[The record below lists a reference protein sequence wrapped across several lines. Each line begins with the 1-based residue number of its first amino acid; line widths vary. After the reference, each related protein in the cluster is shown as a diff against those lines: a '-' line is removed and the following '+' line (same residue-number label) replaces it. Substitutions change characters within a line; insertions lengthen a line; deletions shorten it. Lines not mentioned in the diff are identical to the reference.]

1 MSSEAQKPQKTVLLG
16 VTGGIAAYKA
26 CEIVRGLQKAG
37 VRVKV
42 CMTEHATHFVDP
54 VTFRSLTHEKVAVDL
69 FDDPTD
75 PIHHISLAEEAD
87 AFVIAP
93 CTANVLAK
101 LANGIADD
109 MVSSTFLATTCP
121 VIVCPA
127 MNTHMYENAA
137 TQANLA
143 TLAAR
148 GIELVGPGIG
158 KLACGDVAKGTLSP
172 VDEIVEA
179 ICKKLGV

>member
-1 MSSEAQKPQKTVLLG
+1 MSSEAAKPQKTVLLG
-16 VTGGIAAYKA
+16 VTGGIAAYKS

-87 AFVIAP
+87 VFVIAP

-109 MVSSTFLATTCP
+109 LLTTTALACTARRVGAGHERAHVLRRLPTATTSASSASAAPCSSRPMRDTWHVAMWDAAVWPTLLPSLRARSRFLA
-121 VIVCPA
+121 
-127 MNTHMYENAA
+127 
-137 TQANLA
+137 
-143 TLAAR
+143 
-148 GIELVGPGIG
+148 
-158 KLACGDVAKGTLSP
+158 
-172 VDEIVEA
+172 
-179 ICKKLGV
+179 

>member
-1 MSSEAQKPQKTVLLG
+1 MSSEAAKPQKTVLLG
-16 VTGGIAAYKA
+16 VTGGIAAYKS

-109 MVSSTFLATTCP
+109 LLTTTALACTRRLPRATTSASSASAAPCSSRP
-121 VIVCPA
+121 MRDTWHVA
-127 MNTHMYENAA
+127 MWDAA
-137 TQANLA
+137 VWP
-143 TLAAR
+143 TLQPSSRAR
-148 GIELVGPGIG
+148 SRSW
-158 KLACGDVAKGTLSP
+158 A
-172 VDEIVEA
+172 
-179 ICKKLGV
+179 

>member
-1 MSSEAQKPQKTVLLG
+1 MSSEAAKPQKTVLLG
-16 VTGGIAAYKA
+16 VTGGIAAYKS

-87 AFVIAP
+87 ALVIAP
-93 CTANVLAK
+93 CTANVLASWPT
-101 LANGIADD
+101 A
-109 MVSSTFLATTCP
+109 
-121 VIVCPA
+121 
-127 MNTHMYENAA
+127 
-137 TQANLA
+137 
-143 TLAAR
+143 
-148 GIELVGPGIG
+148 
-158 KLACGDVAKGTLSP
+158 SP
-172 VDEIVEA
+172 T
-179 ICKKLGV
+179 ICSPPRPWRVPRRSCWRRP

>member
-1 MSSEAQKPQKTVLLG
+1 
-16 VTGGIAAYKA
+16 
-26 CEIVRGLQKAG
+26 
-37 VRVKV
+37 
-42 CMTEHATHFVDP
+42 MTEHATHFIDP

-109 MVSSTFLATTCP
+109 LLTTTALACTAP
-121 VIVCPA
+121 LVLAPA
-127 MNTHMYENAA
+127 MNVHMYEAAA
-137 TQANLA
+137 TRYN
-143 TLAAR
+143 
-148 GIELVGPGIG
+148 IG
-158 KLACGDVAKGTLSP
+158 KLGIRGPCSSRPMRDTWHVVMWDAAVWPTLLPSLR
-172 VDEIVEA
+172 A
-179 ICKKLGV
+179 RSRFLA

>member
-1 MSSEAQKPQKTVLLG
+1 MSSEAAKPQKTVLLG
-16 VTGGIAAYKA
+16 VTGGIAAYKS

-109 MVSSTFLATTCP
+109 LLTTTALACTAP
-121 VIVCPA
+121 LVLAPA
-127 MNTHMYENAA
+127 MNVHMYEAAA
-137 TQANLA
+137 TRYN
-143 TLAAR
+143 
-148 GIELVGPGIG
+148 IG
-158 KLACGDVAKGTLSP
+158 KLGIRGGLSGMWRCGTRPFGRPCRHRCAHARGSWR
-172 VDEIVEA
+172 EA
-179 ICKKLGV
+179 RP

>member
-1 MSSEAQKPQKTVLLG
+1 MSSEAAKPQKTVLLG
-16 VTGGIAAYKA
+16 VTGGIAAYKS
-26 CEIVRGLQKAG
+26 CEIVRGLKGWRACE
-37 VRVKV
+37 V
-42 CMTEHATHFVDP
+42 CMTEHATHFIDP

-109 MVSSTFLATTCP
+109 LLTTTALACTAP
-121 VIVCPA
+121 LVLAPA
-127 MNTHMYENAA
+127 MNVHMYEAAA
-137 TQANLA
+137 TRYN
-143 TLAAR
+143 
-148 GIELVGPGIG
+148 IG
-158 KLACGDVAKGTLSP
+158 KLGIPLALLEKPGSSP
-172 VDEIVEA
+172 TRNSPR
-179 ICKKLGV
+179 